1 MRLVKSFVAIV
12 CLLFCFFFALPRAH
26 AQVVLASGDPNAPPT
41 IDVMS
46 FSSGTF
52 SITSAVAYEEG
63 AGQWHK
69 ELIAP
74 PGGGNS
80 GDRFDIVETIL
91 NAGSQA
97 WTDWHERVVSTTDIN
112 TTGDPNDPGFLFDN
126 DSLHVYRNNVLLN
139 LGTDYQIVPQPFNF
153 GPQGNPGHWSAFDI
167 LFQPGST
174 IQPSDTLRIEK
185 QIFEVFGDGDIWM
198 PGEVAII
205 AQYPTIPEP
214 TALLLAATALLS
226 TPLGRRRRDRP

>member
-26 AQVVLASGDPNAPPT
+26 AQVVFASGDPNAPPT

-74 PGGGNS
+74 PSGGNS
-80 GDRFDIVETIL
+80 GQRFDIVETIE
-91 NAGSQA
+91 NVGAHT
-97 WTDWHERVVSTTDIN
+97 WTDWHERVVSTTTIN
-112 TTGDPNDPGFLFDN
+112 DPNGNDPGFLFDN
-126 DSLHVYRNNVLLN
+126 DSLHVSRNNVLLN
-139 LGTDYQIVPQPFNF
+139 LGTDYQLVPQPFNF
-153 GPQGNPGHWSAFDI
+153 GPPGENFGHWYAFDI
-167 LFQPGST
+167 FFELGST
-174 IQPSDTLRIEK
+174 IQPGDALRIEK
-185 QIFEVFGDGDIWM
+185 QIFEVFRDANIWM
-198 PGEVAII
+198 PGTIAVI
-205 AQYPTIPEP
+205 AQYPTVPEP
-214 TALLLAATALLS
+214 TALLLASAGLLAS
-226 TPLGRRRRDRP
+226 SVRRKRTGA